1 MSEIFGKIRQKCRDA
16 MHAGTNIKDDARR
29 NGEDGID
36 FPVDILLPLEK
47 DIHVNVVY
55 ANDVL
60 V

>member
-1 MSEIFGKIRQKCRDA
+1 
-16 MHAGTNIKDDARR
+16 MHAGMNFEDDVRR
-29 NGEDGID
+29 IGVDELD

-55 ANDVL
+55 ANDVH